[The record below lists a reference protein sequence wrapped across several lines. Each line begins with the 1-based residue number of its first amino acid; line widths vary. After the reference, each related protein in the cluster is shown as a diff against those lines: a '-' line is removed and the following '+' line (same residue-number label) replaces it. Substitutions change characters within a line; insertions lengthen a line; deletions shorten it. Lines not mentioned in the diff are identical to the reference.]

1 MTTEQPVLLENW
13 QGGEG
18 AYITFGALVRAN
30 KQPGLDFDYH
40 PRGRGPGVDFVFND
54 PPGLALQV
62 EEQGSQIPGRLLK
75 AQLAGVGRILVVL
88 PYNLLTQDP
97 DWLIEEAL
105 QYRDHSRG

>member
-1 MTTEQPVLLENW
+1 MTTEQAVLLENW

-18 AYITFGALVRAN
+18 AYITFGALVRAG
-30 KQPGLDFDYH
+30 KEPGLDFDYH
-40 PRGRGPGVDFVFND
+40 PRGQGPGVDFVFND

-62 EEQGSQIPGRLLK
+62 EEQGSQIPGVLLK

>member
-1 MTTEQPVLLENW
+1 MTTEQPVLLEGW

-18 AYITFGALVRAN
+18 AYIAFGALVRAN

-40 PRGRGPGVDFVFND
+40 PRGQGPSVDFVFND

-62 EEQGSQIPGRLLK
+62 EEQGSQIPAVLLK
-75 AQLAGVGRILVVL
+75 AQLAGVGRTLVILK
-88 PYNLLTQDP
+88 YNLLTQDP